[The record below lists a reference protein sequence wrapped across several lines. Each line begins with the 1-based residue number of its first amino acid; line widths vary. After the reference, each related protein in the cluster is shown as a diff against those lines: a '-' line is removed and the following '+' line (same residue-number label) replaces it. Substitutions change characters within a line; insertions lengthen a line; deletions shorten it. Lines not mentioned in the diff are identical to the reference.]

1 VKKPQAGLS
10 ILLPLV
16 ALLLALCLGAPLL
29 AQDADAQDEDEA
41 AEETPE
47 FGEAIVVVG
56 TRTEGRTVTAS
67 PVPVDVIPETE
78 LVSQGNNDLTNRI
91 RTVVP
96 SYNVGAQPISD
107 AATLIRPANLRGLA
121 PDHTLILV
129 NGKRRHR
136 AAVIAWLGNGV
147 SDGSQGPDISVIP
160 AIALRQVEVLRDGAS
175 AQYGSDAI
183 AGVLNFQL
191 KDASSGGSI
200 EIRSGQ
206 FQDSNPGSNS
216 GFGGQYTFAGDKGTS
231 YAVAA
236 NFGMPMG
243 DNGFFNLSMEYGG
256 ADPTSRSVQR
266 TDAINIINTGN
277 SMIRNPA
284 QVWGTP
290 LLEDDTKVFANFGSL
305 FNNGT
310 QFYGHANYATRTT
323 TGGFYFR
330 NPHTRTGVF
339 KGPDEFMDADGNTI
353 EDVST
358 VRVGDVGRATTG
370 MGSCHLIPGILQ
382 AENGHLGI
390 PVNDN
395 AIDAATLAAVEA
407 DPSCFTLYSRFPG
420 GFTPQF
426 GGDLTDSSIVAGLRG
441 YLNSGMTWD
450 VSVNVGNSE
459 VDQFIYN
466 TVNASLGYD
475 TPTSFNPGIYE
486 QTDTNVNFD
495 ITYPV
500 KDNVSLAAGL
510 EWRNEQFR
518 IGAGDAA
525 SWEIGPYA
533 AQGFGSGSNGFNG
546 YRPENS
552 GTWDR
557 ANVALY
563 GDVEVDSPDEKGTFT
578 AALRVEDFD
587 DFGTTVNAKVSGRRQ
602 VSDVVSLRAA
612 VSTGFRAP
620 TPGQQNAFNVTTAFD
635 PSTGGLS
642 NVGTVP
648 SISAPAALR
657 GGTQLEPEEAMNF
670 SAGLVLDRG
679 EFTLTADIFHIDVD
693 DRLAV
698 SEEFVQCAI
707 QDEPT
712 ANCITAAE
720 IEGLLS
726 GGFAEAR
733 NLKKFRFFVNDFV
746 TRTQGLDVV
755 GTWTPPELG
764 GDTSFSLV
772 FNYTSTEITDHNPDT
787 VSPFRIATIE
797 RGIPEFRYNISMS
810 HSAERWNLLARLNYF
825 DGWWD
830 SEDANNNICGQIW
843 VTDDDC
849 PSRAIAP
856 LYPDYSGEFLLD
868 VELGIPLPNSTSIA
882 IGVQNLLN
890 TYPEENPGAA
900 GSVGN
905 RYGQFSPFG
914 FNGAYYYVRFNYA
927 WGQNF

>member
-1 VKKPQAGLS
+1 MRKPEVEPLRLS
-10 ILLPLV
+10 YLLVLFLV
-16 ALLLALCLGAPLL
+16 LCLAVPVV
-29 AQDADAQDEDEA
+29 AQEGDNQNESE
-41 AEETPE
+41 AEEPQE
-47 FGEAIVVVG
+47 FEETIVVVG

-67 PVPVDVIPETE
+67 PVPVDVIPEVE

-96 SYNVGAQPISD
+96 SYNVGTQPISD

-121 PDHTLILV
+121 PDHTLVLV

-136 AAVIAWLGNGV
+136 AAVIAWLGNGI

-191 KDASSGGSI
+191 KDASSGGSV
-200 EIRSGQ
+200 EIRTGQ
-206 FQDSNPGSNS
+206 FQDSNPGSSS
-216 GFGGQYTFAGDKGTS
+216 GFGGQYTFAGDKGMS

-243 DNGFFNLSMEYGG
+243 DNGFFNLSMEYGA

-266 TDAINIINTGN
+266 NDALSVIRGGN
-277 SMIRNPA
+277 SMVRDPA
-284 QVWGTP
+284 QVWGSP
-290 LLEDDTKVFANFGSL
+290 LLEDDIKVFANFGTL
-305 FNNGT
+305 FNNGA

-330 NPHTRTGVF
+330 NPHTRSGVFSNDSGGSILVGDRLWASTGVA
-339 KGPDEFMDADGNTI
+339 GAGGCPALSVVSAGNGGTAPD
-353 EDVST
+353 
-358 VRVGDVGRATTG
+358 
-370 MGSCHLIPGILQ
+370 P
-382 AENGHLGI
+382 
-390 PVNDN
+390 
-395 AIDAATLAAVEA
+395 AALAAIEA
-407 DPSCFTLYSRFPG
+407 DPNCFTLYSRFPG

-426 GGDLTDSSIVAGLRG
+426 GGDLTDSSIVAGVRG
-441 YLNSGMTWD
+441 YLDSGMTWD
-450 VSVNVGNSE
+450 LSVNVGSSE

-500 KDNVSLAAGL
+500 RDNMSLAAGL

-557 ANVALY
+557 ANVAIY
-563 GDVEVDSPDEKGTFT
+563 GDLEIDSPDDRGTFT

-587 DFGTTVNAKVSGRRQ
+587 GFGNTVNAKVSGRRQ

-612 VSTGFRAP
+612 ASTGFRAP

-635 PSTGGLS
+635 PETGGLS
-642 NVGTVP
+642 NSGTVP
-648 SISAPAALR
+648 STSLPAALR
-657 GGTQLEPEEAMNF
+657 GGEDLQPEEAVNI
-670 SAGLVLDRG
+670 SAGLVIDRG
-679 EFTLTADIFHIDVD
+679 EFTLTADIFNIDVD

-698 SEEFVQCAI
+698 SETFRQCALI
-707 QDEPT
+707 QEP
-712 ANCITAAE
+712 NCVTDAE
-720 IEGLLS
+720 IEQLLS
-726 GGFAEAR
+726 GGFVEAR
-733 NLKKFRFFVNDFV
+733 NLKNFRFFVNDFA
-746 TRTQGLDVV
+746 TKTQGLDVV

-772 FNYTSTEITDHNPDT
+772 FNYTDTEVTDHNPDT
-787 VSPFRIATIE
+787 VGPFRIATIE
-797 RGIPEFRYNISMS
+797 QGLPKFRYNVSMN
-810 HSAERWNLLARLNYF
+810 HGAENWKLMARVNYF

-830 SEDANNNICGQIW
+830 SEDAQNLLGRNN
-843 VTDDDC
+843 
-849 PSRAIAP
+849 AP
-856 LYPDYSGEFLLD
+856 MYPDYSGEFLLD
-868 VELGIPLPNSTSIA
+868 VELGFPLPNDTSIA

-890 TYPEENPGAA
+890 TYPEDNPGAA
-900 GSVGN
+900 DGVGN

-927 WGQNF
+927 WGQRF

>member
-1 VKKPQAGLS
+1 MWKPEVEPPRLS
-10 ILLPLV
+10 YLLVLF
-16 ALLLALCLGAPLL
+16 LALCLASPVL
-29 AQDADAQDEDEA
+29 AQEGDAQDESE
-41 AEETPE
+41 AEEPQE
-47 FGEAIVVVG
+47 FEETIVVVG

-78 LVSQGNNDLTNRI
+78 LVSQGNNDLTDRI

-96 SYNVGAQPISD
+96 SYNVGTQPISD
-107 AATLIRPANLRGLA
+107 AATLVRPANLRGLA

-136 AAVIAWLGNGV
+136 AAVIAWLGNGI
-147 SDGSQGPDISVIP
+147 SDGSQGPDISIIP

-183 AGVLNFQL
+183 AGVINFQL
-191 KDASSGGSI
+191 KDASSGGSV
-200 EIRSGQ
+200 EIRTGQ
-206 FQDSNPGSNS
+206 FQDSNPGSSS
-216 GFGGQYTFAGDKGTS
+216 GFGGQYTFAGENGPS

-243 DNGFFNLSMEYGG
+243 ENGFFNLSMEYGG

-266 TDAINIINTGN
+266 NDAINIINTGN
-277 SMIRNPA
+277 TNIRNPA
-284 QVWGTP
+284 QVWGSP
-290 LLEDDTKVFANFGSL
+290 LVEDDIKLFANFGSL
-305 FNNGT
+305 FSNGA
-310 QFYGHANYATRTT
+310 QFYGHANYATRKT

-330 NPHTRTGVF
+330 NPHTRSGVFSNDGGGSILVGDRLWASTGVE
-339 KGPDEFMDADGNTI
+339 GAGGCPALAVTGHVPDPMA
-353 EDVST
+353 
-358 VRVGDVGRATTG
+358 
-370 MGSCHLIPGILQ
+370 
-382 AENGHLGI
+382 
-390 PVNDN
+390 
-395 AIDAATLAAVEA
+395 LAAIEA
-407 DPSCFTLYSRFPG
+407 DPNCFTLYSRFPG

-426 GGDLTDSSIVAGLRG
+426 GGDLTDSSIVAGVRG
-441 YLNSGMTWD
+441 YLDSGMTWD
-450 VSVNVGNSE
+450 LSVNVGSSE

-495 ITYPV
+495 ITYPLR
-500 KDNVSLAAGL
+500 DNVSLAAGL

-557 ANVALY
+557 ANVAIY
-563 GDVEVDSPDEKGTFT
+563 GDIEVDTADERGTVT

-587 DFGTTVNAKVSGRRQ
+587 GFGNTINAKVSGRRQ
-602 VSDVVSLRAA
+602 VSDVVALRAA

-635 PSTGGLS
+635 PETGGLS
-642 NVGTVP
+642 NSGTVP
-648 SISAPAALR
+648 STSLPAALR
-657 GGTQLEPEEAMNF
+657 GGEDLQPEEAVNF
-670 SAGLVLDRG
+670 SAGLVVDRG
-679 EFTLTADIFHIDVD
+679 EFTLTADVFNIDVD

-698 SEEFVQCAI
+698 SETFRQCALI
-707 QDEPT
+707 LEP
-712 ANCITAAE
+712 NCVTDAE
-720 IEGLLS
+720 IEQLLS
-726 GGFAEAR
+726 GGFVEAR
-733 NLKKFRFFVNDFV
+733 NLKNFRFFVNDFA
-746 TRTQGLDVV
+746 TQTQGLDVV

-772 FNYTSTEITDHNPDT
+772 FNYTKTEVTDHNPDT
-787 VSPFRIATIE
+787 VGPFRIATIE
-797 RGIPEFRYNISMS
+797 KGLPEFRWNLAMN
-810 HSAERWNLLARLNYF
+810 HSADRWNLMARVNYF

-830 SEDANNNICGQIW
+830 SEDAQNLLGRNN
-843 VTDDDC
+843 
-849 PSRAIAP
+849 AP
-856 LYPDYSGEFLLD
+856 MYSDYNGEFLLD
-868 VELGIPLPNSTSIA
+868 VELGFPLPNNTSIA
-882 IGVQNLLN
+882 VGVQNLLN
-890 TYPEENPGAA
+890 TYPEENPGGAD
-900 GSVGN
+900 GVGN

-914 FNGAYYYVRFNYA
+914 FNGSYYYVRFNYA
-927 WGQNF
+927 WGQSF

>member
-1 VKKPQAGLS
+1 MSPELKRRLMP
-10 ILLPLV
+10 LLV
-16 ALLLALCLGAPLL
+16 GLLALCLVAPVL
-29 AQDADAQDEDEA
+29 AQDADDEDEEQTEF
-41 AEETPE
+41 EET
-47 FGEAIVVVG
+47 IVVVG

-107 AATLIRPANLRGLA
+107 AATLVRPANLRGLA

-136 AAVIAWLGNGV
+136 AAVIAWLGNGI

-183 AGVLNFQL
+183 AGVINFQL
-191 KDASSGGSI
+191 KDASSGGSV
-200 EIRSGQ
+200 EVRTGR
-206 FQDSNPGSNS
+206 FQDSNPGSSS
-216 GFGGQYTFAGDKGTS
+216 GFGGQYTFAGENGPS

-236 NFGMPMG
+236 NIGMPMG
-243 DNGFFNLSMEYGG
+243 ENGFFNLSMEYGG

-266 TDAINIINTGN
+266 NDAINIINTGN

-330 NPHTRTGVF
+330 NPHTRSGVFSNNGGSTLLVGDREWARTGVA
-339 KGPDEFMDADGNTI
+339 GAG
-353 EDVST
+353 
-358 VRVGDVGRATTG
+358 G
-370 MGSCHLIPGILQ
+370 C
-382 AENGHLGI
+382 
-390 PVNDN
+390 PVLNVVDHRP
-395 AIDAATLAAVEA
+395 DAAALAAIEA
-407 DPSCFTLYSRFPG
+407 DPNCFTLYSRFPG

-441 YLNSGMTWD
+441 YLDSGMTWD
-450 VSVNVGNSE
+450 LSVNVGNSE

-475 TPTSFNPGIYE
+475 TPTSFSPGIYE

-500 KDNVSLAAGL
+500 RDNVSLAAGL

-518 IGAGDAA
+518 IGAGDPA
-525 SWEIGPYA
+525 SWEIGAYA

-557 ANVALY
+557 ANVAIY
-563 GDVEVDSPDEKGTFT
+563 GDVEIDSPDERGTFT

-587 DFGTTVNAKVSGRRQ
+587 GFGNTVNAKVSGRRQ

-612 VSTGFRAP
+612 ASTGFRAP

-635 PSTGGLS
+635 PETGGLS
-642 NVGTVP
+642 NSGTVP
-648 SISAPAALR
+648 STSAPAALR
-657 GGTQLEPEEAMNF
+657 GGEDLQPEEAMNL
-670 SAGLVLDRG
+670 SAGMVVDRG
-679 EFTLTADIFHIDVD
+679 EFTLTADIFHIAVD

-698 SEEFVQCAI
+698 SETFRQCALI
-707 QDEPT
+707 QEP
-712 ANCITAAE
+712 NCVTDAE
-720 IEGLLS
+720 IEQILA
-726 GGFAEAR
+726 GGFVEAR
-733 NLKKFRFFVNDFV
+733 NLKNFRFFVNDFA
-746 TRTQGLDVV
+746 TETQGLDVV
-755 GTWTPPELG
+755 GTWAPPELG
-764 GDTSFSLV
+764 GDTTFSLV
-772 FNYTSTEITDHNPDT
+772 FNYTKTEVTDHNPDT
-787 VSPFRIATIE
+787 VGPFRIATIE
-797 RGIPEFRYNISMS
+797 KGLPEFRYNISMN
-810 HSAERWNLLARLNYF
+810 HSAERWSLMTRLNYF

-830 SEDANNNICGQIW
+830 SEDAQNLLGRNN
-843 VTDDDC
+843 
-849 PSRAIAP
+849 AP
-856 LYPDYSGEFLLD
+856 MYADYSGEFLLD
-868 VELGIPLPNSTSIA
+868 VELGIPLPNDTSIA

-890 TYPEENPGAA
+890 TYPDVNPGGAD
-900 GSVGN
+900 GVGN
-905 RYGQFSPFG
+905 QYGQFSPFG
-914 FNGAYYYVRFNYA
+914 FNGSYYYVRFNYA

>member
-1 VKKPQAGLS
+1 MRKPEVEPLRLS
-10 ILLPLV
+10 YLLVLF
-16 ALLLALCLGAPLL
+16 LTFCLAVPVM
-29 AQDADAQDEDEA
+29 AQEGDNQDESE
-41 AEETPE
+41 AEEPQE
-47 FGEAIVVVG
+47 FEETIVVVG

-78 LVSQGNNDLTNRI
+78 LVSQGNNDLTDRI

-96 SYNVGAQPISD
+96 SYNVGTQPISD
-107 AATLIRPANLRGLA
+107 AATLVRPANLRGLA

-136 AAVIAWLGNGV
+136 AAVIAWLGNGI

-183 AGVLNFQL
+183 AGVINFQL
-191 KDASSGGSI
+191 KDASSGGSV

-206 FQDSNPGSNS
+206 FQDSNPGSSS
-216 GFGGQYTFAGDKGTS
+216 GFGGEYTFAGDKGMS

-243 DNGFFNLSMEYGG
+243 ENGFFNLSMEYGA

-266 TDAINIINTGN
+266 NDAINIINTGN
-277 SMIRNPA
+277 SDIRNPA
-284 QVWGTP
+284 QVWGSP
-290 LLEDDTKVFANFGSL
+290 LVEDDIKLFANFGSL

-310 QFYGHANYATRTT
+310 QFYGHANYASRTT

-330 NPHTRTGVF
+330 NPNTRTGVF
-339 KGPDEFMDADGNTI
+339 TYSDPARRGKFLL
-353 EDVST
+353 
-358 VRVGDVGRATTG
+358 VGDREWARTG
-370 MGSCHLIPGILQ
+370 IEGAGNCP
-382 AENGHLGI
+382 AI
-390 PVNDN
+390 PVVDHVP
-395 AIDAATLAAVEA
+395 DAAALAAVEA
-407 DPSCFTLYSRFPG
+407 DPNCFTLRTRFPG

-426 GGDLTDSSIVAGLRG
+426 GGDLIDSSIVAGLRG
-441 YLNSGMTWD
+441 YLDSGMTWD
-450 VSVNVGNSE
+450 LSVNVGSSE

-475 TPTSFNPGIYE
+475 TPTSFMPGIYE

-500 KDNVSLAAGL
+500 RDNMSLAAGL

-518 IGAGDAA
+518 IGAGDPA

-533 AQGFGSGSNGFNG
+533 AQGFSSGSNGFNG
-546 YRPENS
+546 YRADVTA

-557 ANVALY
+557 ANVAIY
-563 GDVEVDSPDEKGTFT
+563 GDVEIDSPGEVWTGT

-587 DFGTTVNAKVSGRRQ
+587 GFGNTINAKVSSRWQ
-602 VSDVVSLRAA
+602 VASVLALRAA
-612 VSTGFRAP
+612 ASTGFRAP

-635 PSTGGLS
+635 PETGGLS
-642 NVGTVP
+642 NSGTVP
-648 SISAPAALR
+648 SNSAPAALR
-657 GGTQLEPEEAMNF
+657 GGEDLQPEDAVNF
-670 SAGLVLDRG
+670 SAGLVVDSG
-679 EFTLTADIFHIDVD
+679 AFTLTADVFHIDVD
-693 DRLAV
+693 DRIALSETFRQCNILAV
-698 SEEFVQCAI
+698 P
-707 QDEPT
+707 EPGCVT
-712 ANCITAAE
+712 DAE
-720 IEGLLS
+720 IEQLLS
-726 GGFAEAR
+726 GGFVEAR
-733 NLKKFRFFVNDFV
+733 NLKNFRFFVNDFA
-746 TRTQGLDVV
+746 TQTQGLDVV

-772 FNYTSTEITDHNPDT
+772 FNYTKTEVTDHNPDT
-787 VSPFRIATIE
+787 VGPFRIATIE
-797 RGIPEFRYNISMS
+797 QGLPEFRWNLGMN
-810 HSAERWNLLARLNYF
+810 HSADNWNLMARVNYY

-830 SEDANNNICGQIW
+830 SEDAQNLLGRNN
-843 VTDDDC
+843 
-849 PSRAIAP
+849 AP
-856 LYPDYSGEFLLD
+856 MYGDYSGEFLLD
-868 VELGIPLPNSTSIA
+868 VELGFPLPNDTSIA

-890 TYPEENPGAA
+890 TYPEDNPGAA
-900 GSVGN
+900 DGVGN

-927 WGQNF
+927 WGQRF

>member
-1 VKKPQAGLS
+1 MWKPEVEPPRLS
-10 ILLPLV
+10 YLLVLF
-16 ALLLALCLGAPLL
+16 LALCLAGPVL
-29 AQDADAQDEDEA
+29 AQEGDNQDESES
-41 AEETPE
+41 EETQE
-47 FGEAIVVVG
+47 FEETIVVVG

-78 LVSQGNNDLTNRI
+78 LVSQGNNDLTDRI

-96 SYNVGAQPISD
+96 SYNVGTQPISD
-107 AATLIRPANLRGLA
+107 AATLVRPANLRGLA

-136 AAVIAWLGNGV
+136 AAVIAWLGNGI
-147 SDGSQGPDISVIP
+147 SDGSQGPDISIIP

-183 AGVLNFQL
+183 AGVINFQL
-191 KDASSGGSI
+191 KDASSGGSV
-200 EIRSGQ
+200 EIRTGQ
-206 FQDSNPGSNS
+206 FQDSNPGSSS
-216 GFGGQYTFAGDKGTS
+216 GFGGQYTFAGENGPS

-243 DNGFFNLSMEYGG
+243 ENGFFNLSMEYGG

-266 TDAINIINTGN
+266 NDAINIINTGN
-277 SMIRNPA
+277 TNIRNPA
-284 QVWGTP
+284 QVWGSP
-290 LLEDDTKVFANFGSL
+290 LVEDDIKLFANFGSL
-305 FNNGT
+305 FSNGA
-310 QFYGHANYATRTT
+310 QFYGHANYATRKT

-330 NPHTRTGVF
+330 NPHTRSGVFSNDGGGSILVGDRLWASTGVE
-339 KGPDEFMDADGNTI
+339 GAGGCPALTVTGHVPDPMA
-353 EDVST
+353 
-358 VRVGDVGRATTG
+358 
-370 MGSCHLIPGILQ
+370 
-382 AENGHLGI
+382 
-390 PVNDN
+390 
-395 AIDAATLAAVEA
+395 LAAIEA
-407 DPSCFTLYSRFPG
+407 DPNCFTLYSRFPG

-426 GGDLTDSSIVAGLRG
+426 GGDLTDSSIVAGVRG
-441 YLNSGMTWD
+441 YLDSGMTWD
-450 VSVNVGNSE
+450 LSVNVGNSE

-495 ITYPV
+495 ITYPLR
-500 KDNVSLAAGL
+500 DNVSLAAGL

-557 ANVALY
+557 ANVAIY
-563 GDVEVDSPDEKGTFT
+563 GDVEVDTADERGTVT

-587 DFGTTVNAKVSGRRQ
+587 GFGNTINAKVSGRRQ
-602 VSDVVSLRAA
+602 VSDVVALRAA

-635 PSTGGLS
+635 PETGGLS
-642 NVGTVP
+642 NSGTVP
-648 SISAPAALR
+648 STSLPAALR
-657 GGTQLEPEEAMNF
+657 GGEDLQPEEAVNF
-670 SAGLVLDRG
+670 SAGLVVDRG
-679 EFTLTADIFHIDVD
+679 EFTLTADVFNIDVD

-698 SEEFVQCAI
+698 SETFRQCALI
-707 QDEPT
+707 LEP
-712 ANCITAAE
+712 NCVTDAE
-720 IEGLLS
+720 IEQLLS
-726 GGFAEAR
+726 GGFVEAR
-733 NLKKFRFFVNDFV
+733 NLKNFRFFVNDFA
-746 TRTQGLDVV
+746 TQTQGLDVV

-772 FNYTSTEITDHNPDT
+772 FNYTKTEVTDHNPDT
-787 VSPFRIATIE
+787 VGPFRIATIE
-797 RGIPEFRYNISMS
+797 KGLPEFRWNLAMN
-810 HSAERWNLLARLNYF
+810 HGADRWNLMARVNYF

-830 SEDANNNICGQIW
+830 SEDAQNLLGRNN
-843 VTDDDC
+843 
-849 PSRAIAP
+849 AP
-856 LYPDYSGEFLLD
+856 MYSDYNGEFLLD
-868 VELGIPLPNSTSIA
+868 VELGFPLPNNTSIA
-882 IGVQNLLN
+882 VGVQNLLN
-890 TYPEENPGAA
+890 TYPEENPGGAD
-900 GSVGN
+900 GVGN

-914 FNGAYYYVRFNYA
+914 FNGSYYYVRFNYA
-927 WGQNF
+927 WGQSF

>member
-1 VKKPQAGLS
+1 MKKPQHGLS
-10 ILLPLV
+10 TLLPLV
-16 ALLLALCLGAPLL
+16 AFLLSLCLGAPLL
-29 AQDADAQDEDEA
+29 AQDPEAQDEDEA

-96 SYNVGAQPISD
+96 SFNVGTQPISD

-136 AAVIAWLGNGV
+136 AAVIAWLGNGI

-183 AGVLNFQL
+183 AGVINFQL
-191 KDASSGGSI
+191 KDARSGGSI

-206 FQDSNPGSNS
+206 FQDSNPGSSS
-216 GFGGQYTFAGDKGTS
+216 GFGGQYTFSGEKGMS
-231 YAVAA
+231 YAAAA
-236 NFGMPMG
+236 NLGMPMG
-243 DNGFFNLSMEYGG
+243 ENGFFNLSMEYGT

-277 SMIRNPA
+277 TMIRNPA
-284 QVWGTP
+284 QVWGSP
-290 LLEDDTKVFANFGSL
+290 LLEDDIKLFANFGSL
-305 FNNGT
+305 FNNGI

-330 NPHTRTGVF
+330 NPHTRSGVFSNDGGASLLVGDRLWASTGVPNA
-339 KGPDEFMDADGNTI
+339 GGCPALTVTGHVPD
-353 EDVST
+353 
-358 VRVGDVGRATTG
+358 
-370 MGSCHLIPGILQ
+370 
-382 AENGHLGI
+382 
-390 PVNDN
+390 PV
-395 AIDAATLAAVEA
+395 ALAAIEA
-407 DPSCFTLYSRFPG
+407 DPNCFTLYSRFPG

-426 GGDLTDSSIVAGLRG
+426 GGDLTDSSMVAGLRG

-450 VSVNVGNSE
+450 LSVNVGSSE
-459 VDQFIYN
+459 VNQFIYN
-466 TVNASLGYD
+466 TVNASVGYD

-500 KDNVSLAAGL
+500 RDNVSLAAGL

-518 IGAGDAA
+518 IGAGDTA

-533 AQGFGSGSNGFNG
+533 VQGFGSGSNGFNG

-557 ANVALY
+557 ANVAIY
-563 GDVEVDSPDEKGTFT
+563 GDVEIDSPDERGTFT
-578 AALRVEDFD
+578 AALRVEDYD
-587 DFGTTVNAKVSGRRQ
+587 GFGNTVNAKVSGRRQ

-635 PSTGGLS
+635 PETGGLS
-642 NVGTVP
+642 NSGTVP
-648 SISAPAALR
+648 STSAPAALR
-657 GGTQLEPEEAMNF
+657 GGEDLQPEDALNF
-670 SAGLVLDRG
+670 SAGLVVDRG
-679 EFTLTADIFHIDVD
+679 AFTLTADIFLIDVD

-698 SEEFVQCAI
+698 SETFRQCALI
-707 QDEPT
+707 MEPGCVT
-712 ANCITAAE
+712 DDE
-720 IEGLLS
+720 IEQILA
-726 GGFAEAR
+726 GGFVEAR
-733 NLKKFRFFVNDFV
+733 NLKNFRFFVNDFA
-746 TRTQGLDVV
+746 TETQGLDVV
-755 GTWTPPELG
+755 GTWVPPELG
-764 GDTSFSLV
+764 GDTTFSLV
-772 FNYTSTEITDHNPDT
+772 FNYTKTEVTDHNPDT
-787 VSPFRIATIE
+787 VGPFRIATIE
-797 RGIPEFRYNISMS
+797 QGLPEFRWNLSMN
-810 HSAERWNLLARLNYF
+810 HSAERWSLMTRLNYF

-830 SEDANNNICGQIW
+830 SEDAQNLLGRNN
-843 VTDDDC
+843 
-849 PSRAIAP
+849 AP
-856 LYPDYSGEFLLD
+856 IYPDYSGEFLLD
-868 VELGIPLPNSTSIA
+868 VELGIPLPNDTSVA

-890 TYPEENPGAA
+890 TYPEVNPGGAA
-900 GSVGN
+900 GVGN
-905 RYGQFSPFG
+905 QYGQFSPFG

-927 WGQNF
+927 WGSSF